1 MKINHK
7 LIRETIKWFTFALFA
22 ISVAFKVK
30 AIIEH
35 GGVKPI
41 KDPNES
47 IPDDTV
53 PVEDYDGDGDDDEDY
68 SEYAE
73 EESEVYEKESPA
85 IACESIGI
93 AHG

>member
-35 GGVKPI
+35 GGVKSI

-47 IPDDTV
+47 ISDDTV
-53 PVEDYDGDGDDDEDY
+53 PVEVYDDDDDDDDDDDE
-68 SEYAE
+68 
-73 EESEVYEKESPA
+73 EES
-85 IACESIGI
+85 
-93 AHG
+93 

>member
-53 PVEDYDGDGDDDEDY
+53 SVEEDDDDDDDDDDD
-68 SEYAE
+68 
-73 EESEVYEKESPA
+73 EKESPA
-85 IACESIGI
+85 IACESIGS